1 MKLARFEFNFF
12 GVNTYV
18 AWCSDTHEAAI
29 IDPGMMSASEQQRLD
44 EYIRSNDLKITHLL
58 NTHLHIDHALG
69 NGYISD
75 RYSVDTEAHTADAG
89 LGASIAEQAAMFR
102 LPIATPAPVTI
113 STPLSDNDRITLG
126 NEYFDVIHIPGHTQ
140 GSVAFYNPT
149 DGFLMSGDALFHESI
164 GRTDLPGGNHTQL
177 LKSINT
183 RLLTLPPQT
192 IVYPGHG
199 PETTVEHET
208 KYNPWLKKH

>member
-29 IDPGMMSASEQQRLD
+29 IDPGMMSAAEQQRLD

-69 NGYISD
+69 NGYASG
-75 RYSVDTEAHTADAG
+75 RYSVGTEAHPSDAG
-89 LGASIAEQAAMFR
+89 LGLSIAEQAAMFH
-102 LPIATPAPVTI
+102 LPVAMPAPVTI
-113 STPLSDNDRITLG
+113 STPLSDNDRITIG

-140 GSVAFYNPT
+140 GSVAFYNPA
-149 DGFLMSGDALFHESI
+149 DGFLLSGDALFRESI

-177 LKSINT
+177 LESIST
-183 RLLTLPPQT
+183 RLLTLPHHT
-192 IVYPGHG
+192 TVYPGHG
-199 PETTVEHET
+199 PETNVEHEL
-208 KYNPWLKKH
+208 KYNPWLGSH